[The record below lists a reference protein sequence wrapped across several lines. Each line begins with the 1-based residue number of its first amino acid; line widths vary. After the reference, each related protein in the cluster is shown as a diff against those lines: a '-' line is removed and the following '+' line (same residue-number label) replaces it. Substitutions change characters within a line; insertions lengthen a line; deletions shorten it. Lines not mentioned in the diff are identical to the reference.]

1 MAMRPVFSPAA
12 RRRKLPG
19 VRATAALLAALAA
32 APSARADPAS
42 DAATALA
49 VYDAHG
55 RFAEALAGSGWRRDD
70 PRVRA
75 AADEATGVA
84 LPALEEAGALRDE
97 ARELA
102 REAAGA
108 PLGHWLRRP
117 ENARDGLLAAW
128 LREHPD
134 ADLEATAHRRAPH
147 ERVVIALAVAA
158 RRPALAASLLR
169 TVLRGDDHH
178 HAEACA
184 AAMALPAPLR
194 REFAASATARE
205 HRLRSPHCLALYASL
220 PAQRAALAREAA
232 ATLARRSDGDEAL
245 WATMAAFVTLPAAP
259 PALAAAL
266 AAAVD
271 RYAADDLSPGY
282 LDAVALVGPW
292 VAVAQP
298 RVAAALTRLEA
309 RHGSPVASL
318 LPLRVAAGDE
328 RRLAWLW
335 SLVGDV
341 RHLADDRDDT
351 VTRFAL
357 AVPHRGD
364 VEARAV
370 EALTRARA
378 RLPAYGGRGAVGR
391 LDAWT
396 DAIARVRGCVDDSCL
411 REVVASGTSEAAARA
426 LVVLGARSL
435 ASAETARAVV
445 GRMAV
450 ERAGRRVPGLVPS
463 DGESVFGVVVFALG
477 ADCPEGLRPIAG
489 METSWG
495 PFPHDVASSWRASF
509 MARCNQ
515 TAAPGAR

>member
-1 MAMRPVFSPAA
+1 MVFPMALTTTHTRCPSRFAATTRSATRPTRSRSATDDPPYFCTMMLMAMRPVFSPAA

-232 ATLARRSDGDEAL
+232 ATLARRSDGEGVEEHEVGGAQREPGVVDALAPHAAGVAGQHRVGEPAQVADGHRRDGVAEHPDVVEGDGASAAAEQLARDGGVGEVLRGGDLVGVADARALADVLPGPEQRGGEGGEAPRAGAVEQRAHAALEHDREARQRREQEARAEHPVAALEHHGEGVQGDEAQQP
-245 WATMAAFVTLPAAP
+245 AIGAAHRAQARGGHGEEP
-259 PALAAAL
+259 PGGAQ
-266 AAAVD
+266 
-271 RYAADDLSPGY
+271 P
-282 LDAVALVGPW
+282 DAE
-292 VAVAQP
+292 VAQP
-298 RVAAALTRLEA
+298 
-309 RHGSPVASL
+309 G
-318 LPLRVAAGDE
+318 
-328 RRLAWLW
+328 
-335 SLVGDV
+335 
-341 RHLADDRDDT
+341 
-351 VTRFAL
+351 
-357 AVPHRGD
+357 
-364 VEARAV
+364 RAV
-370 EALTRARA
+370 
-378 RLPAYGGRGAVGR
+378 G
-391 LDAWT
+391 
-396 DAIARVRGCVDDSCL
+396 
-411 REVVASGTSEAAARA
+411 
-426 LVVLGARSL
+426 
-435 ASAETARAVV
+435 
-445 GRMAV
+445 
-450 ERAGRRVPGLVPS
+450 
-463 DGESVFGVVVFALG
+463 ALG
-477 ADCPEGLRPIAG
+477 AQGVGQKAVEVPVLP
-489 METSWG
+489 
-495 PFPHDVASSWRASF
+495 
-509 MARCNQ
+509 
-515 TAAPGAR
+515 

>member
-1 MAMRPVFSPAA
+1 MRSVFSPAA

-32 APSARADPAS
+32 APLARADPAS
-42 DAATALA
+42 DAAAALSL
-49 VYDAHG
+49 YDAH
-55 RFAEALAGSGWRRDD
+55 RRYAEALARSGWRRDD

-84 LPALEEAGALRDE
+84 LPALEAVGALRDE

-108 PLGHWLRRP
+108 PLGAWLRRP

-134 ADLEATAHRRAPH
+134 ADLEAAAHHRAPH
-147 ERVVIALAVAA
+147 ERVAIALAVAA

-169 TVLRGDDHH
+169 TVLRGDDDH

-194 REFAASATARE
+194 REFASSAAARE
-205 HRLRSPHCLALYASL
+205 HRLRSAHCLALYASV
-220 PAQRAALAREAA
+220 PAQRGALAREAA

-245 WATMAAFVTLPAAP
+245 WATMAAFVALPAAP
-259 PALAAAL
+259 PALAASL
-266 AAAVD
+266 TAAVD

-282 LDAVALVGPW
+282 VDAVAHVGPW
-292 VAVAQP
+292 VARAHP
-298 RVAAALTRLEA
+298 RVAAALTHLET
-309 RHGSPVASL
+309 RRGSPAASL
-318 LPLRVAAGDE
+318 LPLRVGVADE

-341 RHLADDRDDT
+341 RHLADERDDT
-351 VTRFAL
+351 VTQFAL
-357 AVPHRGD
+357 ALPHRGD
-364 VEARAV
+364 VEARAA

-391 LDAWT
+391 LDAWS
-396 DAIARVRGCVDDSCL
+396 DAIARVRGCAADACL

-435 ASAETARAVV
+435 ASAETGRAVV
-445 GRMAV
+445 ERMSV
-450 ERAGRRVPGLVPS
+450 ERAGPRVQGLVPS

-477 ADCPEGLRPIAG
+477 ADCPEALRPIAG
-489 METSWG
+489 LETSWG
-495 PFPHDVASSWRASF
+495 PYPHDVASSWRASF
-509 MARCNQ
+509 VARCAER
-515 TAAPGAR
+515 AAPGAR